1 MLLFWVASDVLGDNY
16 WLFVSMVAVVIVILD
31 LQRHVRLPKEIK
43 SLMQNSYEIPDAF
56 FIVETSTNII
66 TPNK

>member
-1 MLLFWVASDVLGDNY
+1 MLLFWVASDVLGDND
-16 WLFVSMVAVVIVILD
+16 WLFVSMVAVVVVILD
-31 LQRHVRLPKEIK
+31 LQRHVCLPKEIK
-43 SLMQNSYEIPDAF
+43 SLIQNSYEIPDTF